1 MDLKTT
7 PLAKAAL
14 LRVIIAC
21 VALATTGANAA
32 EFARVDKDS
41 SGRPR
46 ALQIATRSYAPAEP
60 GGGYTVDLIGA
71 VHIADRRYYKQL
83 NEHFQRYDALLFEL
97 VIADAAAA
105 AQSAETGHSLLSRL
119 QIDMKDAL
127 GLAFQLEE
135 IDYGAA
141 NFVHA
146 DFSADMLWQSME
158 ERGESL
164 YVYFWRLFYAAIA
177 DYARDPLGL
186 QSLQLLTQLATE
198 SDDDAFKIAIA
209 YELVKAAQAGDIL
222 GSDQG
227 SAIIVAR
234 NEHALAVLQEQIA
247 AGAKRIGIFYGAAHM
262 VDFDERL
269 RRELKLTA
277 VGEEWT
283 DAWLFGETVSSREAA
298 AN

>member
-1 MDLKTT
+1 M
-7 PLAKAAL
+7 KAARL
-14 LRVIIAC
+14 HVVVAC
-21 VALATTGANAA
+21 LALVTTMASAA
-32 EFARVDKDS
+32 EFARVDTDS
-41 SGRPR
+41 NGRPR

-60 GGGYTVDLIGA
+60 GDNYTVDLIGA
-71 VHIADRRYYKQL
+71 VHIADRSYYEQL
-83 NEHFQRYDALLFEL
+83 NKNFRRYDALLFEL

-105 AQSAETGHSLLSRL
+105 QSAQSGHSLLSRL

-146 DFSADMLWQSME
+146 DFSAEMLWQSME

-186 QSLQLLTQLATE
+186 QSMQLLTQLATRR
-198 SDDDAFKIAIA
+198 DDDAFKIAIA

-234 NEHALAVLQEQIA
+234 NEHALGVLQEQIA

-269 RRELKLTA
+269 TDELKLTA

-283 DAWLFGETVSSREAA
+283 DAWIFGDAA
-298 AN
+298 KNEDTAAK